1 MSQRSSARKPPTPK
15 PEVERRAPRG
25 EPGSLRWL
33 KGLLGRPLALQ
44 RRHGKLHMSLLER
57 RRSPAQIEADEL
69 EALRQELQTRLL
81 GHELAHAARVMRQL
95 VFVHDALGRNGWPGV
110 AVMPS
115 SVLGKA
121 LLQAEMLHGRE
132 KSPLLAQMAERLR
145 MLKAAAEVREE
156 RQDRRTREPIAK
168 DVEVSE
174 TTHEDFAETERSWN
188 GSLPNGLVPPDR
200 PA

>member
-1 MSQRSSARKPPTPK
+1 M
-15 PEVERRAPRG
+15 
-25 EPGSLRWL
+25 
-33 KGLLGRPLALQ
+33 GLCL
-44 RRHGKLHMSLLER
+44 
-57 RRSPAQIEADEL
+57 
-69 EALRQELQTRLL
+69 RLL
-81 GHELAHAARVMRQL
+81 LQHKRVVLRELLILHL
-95 VFVHDALGRNGWPGV
+95 
-110 AVMPS
+110 
-115 SVLGKA
+115 

-188 GSLPNGLVPPDR
+188 GSLPNGLVPPER